1 MENQMD
7 LDGIRT
13 VRKDANDLLVSGGNL
28 RPEQVLQRMVLLCDA
43 ILATPVGVKEVPQQE
58 NAPPSKRKR
67 MDEVQG

>member
-43 ILATPVGVKEVPQQE
+43 ILATPVDVKEVPQQE

-67 MDEVQG
+67 MDEGQG